1 MRSIQ
6 INAFPCV
13 YDMMHGAVSS
23 YVGSIAI
30 LARLF
35 AIFVGDL
42 KSSGV
47 DENDHIGLLYI
58 LIGSISHKRKN
69 V

>member
-1 MRSIQ
+1 
-6 INAFPCV
+6 
-13 YDMMHGAVSS
+13 MMHGAVSS
-23 YVGSIAI
+23 YVGSIAVF
-30 LARLF
+30 ARLF

-47 DENDHIGLLYI
+47 DENEHRELLYI
-58 LIGSISHKRKN
+58 LIESISHKRKN